1 LSDKNFKVKNKL
13 TIAGLTNSAG
23 VLIAEG
29 HTVDSHTNLA
39 TQYGGTGTTT
49 SPSSGQILYSSSGTT
64 YAPTTLTSLVT
75 PVTYSADAPASPVTG
90 QIWVESDSSADSF
103 DPNII
108 RRQAFTATAAQ
119 TVFTTSIA
127 FIEGYEQVYF
137 NGLLLLRGTD
147 YTTSNSNTVTLSS
160 GAAVNDIVEVV
171 TVTNLNSVNTY
182 TQGEIDT
189 ALSAKLSTSTAA
201 STYLTQSNA
210 SSTYLT
216 PGTAASTYLSQSNAA
231 TTYVPQTSYSV
242 AGKNAVINGGFD
254 YWQRGTSLA
263 LTSGQVYLADRFK
276 ATCRNGAGTQS
287 RYSLTLSESATC
299 ANLKYAYQFDIATGA
314 TNASPRIYHVL
325 EDAFYYHGRTMTVS
339 FYAKASKSIT
349 VGASADLIFNNADN
363 MSSTLNASLTTS
375 WQRFSYTFTLS
386 PSGTYNSATDYGLI
400 LVWDTPMNDTYTVYM
415 TGVQIENGS
424 TMTPFSRAGGTLQG
438 ELAACQRYYQKSFQY
453 STAPANNT
461 NDPLGPVTFARQAT
475 SGAVEPQMWVQWKTQ
490 MRSAPSVTLYNLY
503 SGTAGQWTD
512 GSTTG
517 ANARCF
523 NISDTAANIDNT
535 DVTITL
541 ANAVIHYAASAEL

>member
-1 LSDKNFKVKNKL
+1 M
-13 TIAGLTNSAG
+13 
-23 VLIAEG
+23 
-29 HTVDSHTNLA
+29 
-39 TQYGGTGTTT
+39 
-49 SPSSGQILYSSSGTT
+49 
-64 YAPTTLTSLVT
+64 
-75 PVTYSADAPASPVTG
+75 
-90 QIWVESDSSADSF
+90 
-103 DPNII
+103 
-108 RRQAFTATAAQ
+108 
-119 TVFTTSIA
+119 
-127 FIEGYEQVYF
+127 
-137 NGLLLLRGTD
+137 
-147 YTTSNSNTVTLSS
+147 
-160 GAAVNDIVEVV
+160 
-171 TVTNLNSVNTY
+171 
-182 TQGEIDT
+182 
-189 ALSAKLSTSTAA
+189 
-201 STYLTQSNA
+201 
-210 SSTYLT
+210 
-216 PGTAASTYLSQSNAA
+216 SQSNAA

-400 LVWDTPMNDTYTVYM
+400 LMWDTPMNDTYTVYM

-424 TMTPFSRAGGTLQG
+424 TMTQFSRAGGTLQG
-438 ELAACQRYYQKSFQY
+438 ELAACQRYYLKYGGNQAYETFPGVLISY
-453 STAPANNT
+453 STT
-461 NDPLGPVTFARQAT
+461 QGEGPIAFKSTMRTTPTVTFSTLKISDVAT
-475 SGAVEPQMWVQWKTQ
+475 YNIAVSNLTITTNVSGPDAAYLVFTV
-490 MRSAPSVTLYNLY
+490 AGGV
-503 SGTAGQWTD
+503 TAGKTNLLRTD
-512 GSTTG
+512 GSTSG
-517 ANARCF
+517 Y
-523 NISDTAANIDNT
+523 
-535 DVTITL
+535 L
-541 ANAVIHYAASAEL
+541 AFSAEL